1 MQEKELNYRSAGGF
15 AQGAVINARMRTL
28 AMWSHYDYQEKV
40 RAERMAMG
48 LEFVYSA
55 DKIYINP
62 RKNFIAIKLDNARV
76 KDRRELAILEQQY
89 ERDGITKI
97 VTDQSIIY
105 RIMKQQ

>member
-1 MQEKELNYRSAGGF
+1 
-15 AQGAVINARMRTL
+15 
-28 AMWSHYDYQEKV
+28 
-40 RAERMAMG
+40 
-48 LEFVYSA
+48 
-55 DKIYINP
+55 
-62 RKNFIAIKLDNARV
+62 V